1 MNDLENA
8 TGQAVN
14 VDPLVS
20 LFARLQEKDVCVQL
34 QKLAGTT
41 ALADC
46 NERLWQMTGH
56 LTRESRSPHDRP
68 RPMIRDLGYCVWR
81 CRIGTKHKDQ
91 WFYGKSVAEAVCCAL
106 AG

>member
-1 MNDLENA
+1 MNGLDSA
-8 TGQAVN
+8 TVQEVN

-20 LFARLQEKDVCVQL
+20 LFARLQERDSCVKI

-46 NERLWQMTGH
+46 NETLWQMTGH

-81 CRIGTKHKDQ
+81 CRIGTKHHDH
-91 WFYGKSVAEAVCCAL
+91 WFYGKSVAEAISSAL
-106 AG
+106 KG